1 MAVFWWGFW
10 AYFSATGLQIC
21 LKLRFPPQ
29 LVWTQRRWPRC
40 RYVRPA
46 WRSKTVDA
54 GAFGFQVRLSF
65 CSGYVEHDPGEYFKN
80 QPHSGAV
87 DWKIGWGY
95 RVGHRGAACNVV
107 WPTVHDS
114 DRGMY
119 PRIVVIFDHFLP
131 TTKTAVAV
139 GGARAGVAP
148 YSESELESE
157 LVELSLCCAAFHSSN
172 FRVTFLVTSLMFGC
186 SRFSFFRSFFA
197 SFVHLVLPL
206 PLQ

>member
-29 LVWTQRRWPRC
+29 LAWTQRRWPCC

-46 WRSKTVDA
+46 WRSKTIDA
-54 GAFGFQVRLSF
+54 GAFGFQVRCHST
-65 CSGYVEHDPGEYFKN
+65 SSYVENDPGEYFKN

-87 DWKIGWGY
+87 DWQIGWGY
-95 RVGHRGAACNVV
+95 SVDHGGAARNAV
-107 WPTVHDS
+107 WPTVHES

-119 PRIVVIFDHFLP
+119 LRMVAIFDHFRCFLP

-139 GGARAGVAP
+139 GGQG
-148 YSESELESE
+148 
-157 LVELSLCCAAFHSSN
+157 
-172 FRVTFLVTSLMFGC
+172 
-186 SRFSFFRSFFA
+186 
-197 SFVHLVLPL
+197 LVLHLTPSPNWSQNWSNCHSVVQL
-206 PLQ
+206 SSRLTSE